1 MESPFSRLITLYR
14 PQELL
19 DIAFKK
25 ASNTRM
31 RVNKR
36 ASDMSKAK
44 KKESAR
50 ITMVTDVL
58 MKKVTQMI
66 QTFPTFD
73 NLHPFYLDL
82 IKTLVDINELKDA
95 LASLSGTVKVLKQ
108 LHREYFYRI
117 QGSTSP
123 VMAGNERKS
132 FYGRV
137 SSVIKR
143 LDDRLNYLIAIRIT
157 FKKLPTVSTE
167 YFTIV
172 IAGYPNVGKSSLVR
186 AISTATPEVAPYPF
200 TTRNIFVGFRL
211 LTPDDPRSDKIQ
223 ILDTPGLLDRPLSE
237 RNQIELKAIAA
248 LKHLANVIVL
258 MIDPSETC
266 GYFAQNQVNLLREI
280 LPLFPNIPILIN
292 LNKMDLAQ
300 PEQVQWVK
308 NQVEAISPEKKW
320 EIIETVAIEGKG
332 VEKIFEAGM
341 KFFPEFKNRTPSS

>member
-25 ASNTRM
+25 ASNTRI

-58 MKKVTQMI
+58 IKKITQMV

-82 IKTLVDINELKDA
+82 IKTLVDLNELKDA
-95 LASLSGTVKVLKQ
+95 LASLSGTMTVLKQ

-117 QGSTSP
+117 QGALSP
-123 VMAGNERKS
+123 VMAGDERKA

-137 SSVIKR
+137 SSIIKR
-143 LDDRLNYLIAIRIT
+143 LEERLDYLIAQRIA

-172 IAGYPNVGKSSLVR
+172 VAGYPNVGKSSLVR

-200 TTRNIFVGFRL
+200 TTRKIIVGHRL
-211 LTPDDPRSDKIQ
+211 LKPEDPKSEKIQ

-248 LKHLANVIVL
+248 LKHLAQVIVF

-266 GYFAQNQVNLLREI
+266 GYFAQNQTHLLKEL
-280 LPLFPNIPILIN
+280 LPIFPGIPILIN
-292 LNKMDLAQ
+292 LNKMDLAR

-308 NQVEAISPEKKW
+308 NEVELISPEKKL
-320 EIIETVAIEGKG
+320 EVLETVAIQGEG

-341 KFFPEFKNRTPSS
+341 QFFPEFKNRTPSS